1 MPTSLTTNNLDI
13 NEGRKREP
21 WTKLAGI
28 DMDIY
33 VALLRGINVGSKN
46 RVKMADL
53 QGMFLDLQL
62 GRVQTYIQSGN
73 VLFTSDEDEGPLR
86 KRIEEQSKAGLG
98 FPASVVLR
106 TATELR
112 QLIMNCPFSTEAIRR
127 AASSSEVEC
136 FHVALLV
143 QPPRAEVLES
153 LDAFKDQ
160 EEDYR
165 IVGRDVYLLLPH
177 GIRQSKL
184 AKNLERLGVPLTVR
198 NWRTL
203 SKLDEL
209 AQAIGD

>member
-73 VLFTSDEDEGPLR
+73 VLFSSD
-86 KRIEEQSKAGLG
+86 
-98 FPASVVLR
+98 
-106 TATELR
+106 
-112 QLIMNCPFSTEAIRR
+112 
-127 AASSSEVEC
+127 
-136 FHVALLV
+136 
-143 QPPRAEVLES
+143 
-153 LDAFKDQ
+153 
-160 EEDYR
+160 
-165 IVGRDVYLLLPH
+165 
-177 GIRQSKL
+177 
-184 AKNLERLGVPLTVR
+184 
-198 NWRTL
+198 
-203 SKLDEL
+203 
-209 AQAIGD
+209 

>member
-62 GRVQTYIQSGN
+62 GRVQTYKQSGN

-112 QLIMNCPFSTEAIRR
+112 QLIMNCPFSTEAIQR